1 MPPMPRGAQIPRAS
15 ARWKSSPR
23 IPLVPD
29 TPETPAPPGAL
40 DLPTVSQRLDELH
53 ARVDQNNVLLLRLT
67 DTVSNQSTSLAR
79 LIQQVSTL
87 LGDRTNRIVRGDAVA
102 SHVDANTADTAD
114 AVDATME
121 GAPTVL

>member
-1 MPPMPRGAQIPRAS
+1 MPRGAQIPRAS

-40 DLPTVSQRLDELH
+40 DLPTVSQRLDELY

-67 DTVSNQSTSLAR
+67 DTVSNQSMSLAR
-79 LIQQVSTL
+79 LIQQVSAL
-87 LGDRTNRIVRGDAVA
+87 LGDRTNRIVRGDAVV
-102 SHVDANTADTAD
+102 SHVDADTADTANCRRHG
-114 AVDATME
+114 
-121 GAPTVL
+121 GALTVL